1 MNASPTNEWSGS
13 MPILILVSSYPGTQ
27 QFYLSYKQPAGAQQ
41 LPNRLFIFMEQI
53 DGWCPAGSLFDLH
66 EKNSPKVICLFT
78 VLSIFI
84 QKYGIK

>member
-1 MNASPTNEWSGS
+1 M
-13 MPILILVSSYPGTQ
+13 VSSYPGTQ

-66 EKNSPKVICLFT
+66 EKKFYESYLPVHRSVYLYPKVWDKI
-78 VLSIFI
+78 IHH
-84 QKYGIK
+84 IKEVKRFYD